1 METDFKQKLISLLG
15 LESLS
20 EEEQETLLAQVG
32 ETIARQI
39 FLDSF
44 DALSPENQEKVR
56 VALEAGDE
64 KTSAEIFATLPNPDV
79 LIEKATKTVLDDL
92 VGNDEE
98 TL

>member
-56 VALEAGDE
+56 AALEAGDE
-64 KTSAEIFATLPNPDV
+64 KTSAEIFAALPNQDT

-92 VGNDEE
+92 VGNNGE